1 MFYQPLTSVNSLS
14 LAVHSPSAALYVR
27 NQLLHHP
34 AFVGEAN
41 GPGKGLVAVLADPSS
56 SSSGQQSQQGS
67 IAGAYIG
74 ESDKWPFVIACS
86 HEAFNNG
93 LQLVGLSSRW
103 LSRLIRGSGGG
114 DAGHVDASQLDGGG
128 GGGPLSALSQ
138 RESTAVNTNGITAV
152 HTPPGVGG
160 SEANALPLDV
170 DALPLSSLLAA
181 VGRLLP
187 LPQLPPKAGGQ
198 KATASSGCLDP
209 EARERVVAHVAAV
222 VLLRDAAAQCRV
234 GKEREEGGK
243 KW

>member
-103 LSRLIRGSGGG
+103 LSRLIGGGEEGTGDGVASQQSGGSGLSTPAPSRQGS
-114 DAGHVDASQLDGGG
+114 AAVTAGGG
-128 GGGPLSALSQ
+128 IQCASCSA
-138 RESTAVNTNGITAV
+138 AV
-152 HTPPGVGG
+152 HTPPGAGG
-160 SEANALPLDV
+160 SGALAACDV
-170 DALPLSSLLAA
+170 DELPLSALLAA

-187 LPQLPPKAGGQ
+187 LPQLPPKAG
-198 KATASSGCLDP
+198 ASSGGDDP
-209 EARERVVAHVAAV
+209 EARERVVAHLAAV
-222 VLLRDAAAQCRV
+222 VLLQDAAEQCRI
-234 GKEREEGGK
+234 GTRKDRLGGS
-243 KW
+243 